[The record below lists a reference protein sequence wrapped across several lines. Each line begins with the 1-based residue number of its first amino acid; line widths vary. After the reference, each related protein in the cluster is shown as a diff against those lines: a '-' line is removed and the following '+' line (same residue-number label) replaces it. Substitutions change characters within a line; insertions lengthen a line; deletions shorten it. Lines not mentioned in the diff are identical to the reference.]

1 MCHWSKGMQ
10 IRYNLSHLEQWT
22 RDMRLHEADTVTDTL
37 APIIQ
42 AAQLLQARKTDE
54 DVNSVCDMCDKLS
67 VSQIIKILNLY
78 TPAND
83 FEERVPAS
91 FIQKI
96 QAKLEDRAEGEN
108 AQQTLLMNTK
118 FAFPVRFPFNPSS
131 IRLEDIELPDI
142 LNLTVLHKI

>member
-22 RDMRLHEADTVTDTL
+22 RDMRLHEAGVTDTL

-78 TPAND
+78 TPADD